1 MYAGYWKMSL
11 EVLPRWIR
19 VWLSLSLCVCERERE
34 RERCVFPS
42 PHPYSVSLYTSSP
55 WSSPEVH
62 ACSVTKTI
70 TDHEARRSVPASPV
84 TGVSGMSN
92 PRKDFDVKQ
101 ILRIRWRWFG
111 HPTSPPSPG
120 NQPSGD
126 LFSSS
131 GGSSRGTGGS
141 SSGGDQPSLGG
152 CGNSNAAAGASSS
165 NGNSSSNINNNRKF
179 GDLGPNSGHSAAV
192 VSASVCPRSMSQ
204 QECRSSPPAPWV
216 FPAHSRSSECLEPLL
231 QQQQQK
237 QQQQSTRIK
246 DAPAPGDEENNNN
259 VESDSS
265 SCRYGKHHWCGSSR
279 AQQALVLSWY
289 HFTTDASPAVFY

>member
-1 MYAGYWKMSL
+1 
-11 EVLPRWIR
+11 
-19 VWLSLSLCVCERERE
+19 
-34 RERCVFPS
+34 
-42 PHPYSVSLYTSSP
+42 
-55 WSSPEVH
+55 
-62 ACSVTKTI
+62 
-70 TDHEARRSVPASPV
+70 
-84 TGVSGMSN
+84 MSN

-141 SSGGDQPSLGG
+141 SSGGDQPSFAG
-152 CGNSNAAAGASSS
+152 CNSSSAAVGASSS

-179 GDLGPNSGHSAAV
+179 ADSGPNSGHSAAAGV
-192 VSASVCPRSMSQ
+192 VNTSACPRSMSQ

-216 FPAHSRSSECLEPLL
+216 FPAHSRSSESLEPL
-231 QQQQQK
+231 QQQQQPQPQPQKQK
-237 QQQQSTRIK
+237 QQKQQSTRVS
-246 DAPAPGDEENNNN
+246 DAPGPGDEENNNN

-265 SCRYGKHHWCGSSR
+265 SCRYGMYYWCGSSR
-279 AQQALVLSWY
+279 AQQGACTETGTTSQQMYRQLFSIKIKLYYHEPSFLFLHALY
-289 HFTTDASPAVFY
+289 YK

>member
-1 MYAGYWKMSL
+1 
-11 EVLPRWIR
+11 
-19 VWLSLSLCVCERERE
+19 
-34 RERCVFPS
+34 
-42 PHPYSVSLYTSSP
+42 
-55 WSSPEVH
+55 
-62 ACSVTKTI
+62 
-70 TDHEARRSVPASPV
+70 
-84 TGVSGMSN
+84 MSN

-111 HPTSPPSPG
+111 HPTSPPSPS

-152 CGNSNAAAGASSS
+152 CNSSSAAAGASSS

-179 GDLGPNSGHSAAV
+179 ADSGPNSHSAAAV
-192 VSASVCPRSMSQ
+192 VVNASACPRSMSQ

-216 FPAHSRSSECLEPLL
+216 FPAHSRSSESLEPL
-231 QQQQQK
+231 QQQQQQPPPPPQK
-237 QQQQSTRIK
+237 QQSTRVS
-246 DAPAPGDEENNNN
+246 DAPGPGDEENNNN

-265 SCRYGKHHWCGSSR
+265 SCRYGKYYWCGSSR
-279 AQQALVLSWY
+279 AQQGACTETGTTSQQMYRQLFSIKIKLCYHEPSFLFPHTLS
-289 HFTTDASPAVFY
+289 V